1 MYLEITTSGTEHRQL
16 RQRDKPRQI
25 SRGRRNHNGG
35 INWCAIDLPGHASP
49 ELAGCMSEVCWSR
62 SAPCDVPQ
70 VLWGTVQKVQLPS
83 ITSFLHSSVTSLT
96 FLSTSGCTLCLNT
109 SYFKKPNMF
118 PQRKM
123 DCLEV
128 EESTQSQSNAVNKRS
143 TALTHN
149 YVVTTL

>member
-1 MYLEITTSGTEHRQL
+1 
-16 RQRDKPRQI
+16 
-25 SRGRRNHNGG
+25 
-35 INWCAIDLPGHASP
+35 
-49 ELAGCMSEVCWSR
+49 
-62 SAPCDVPQ
+62 
-70 VLWGTVQKVQLPS
+70 
-83 ITSFLHSSVTSLT
+83 
-96 FLSTSGCTLCLNT
+96 
-109 SYFKKPNMF
+109 MF